1 MSSLGNAPDPH
12 DIEAR
17 CATVGLKLTEPRRLI
32 LQVLCEAHDHP
43 SVETVY
49 ERARAKDPKVAMA
62 TVYRTL
68 NLFHEFGI
76 VTRIDLKE
84 SFARYELNWGHHHHL
99 IDMET
104 GEVHEFQSEAIEKLK
119 HQIAGEMGYELVECV
134 LELYG
139 RKKRAAA
146 A

>member
-1 MSSLGNAPDPH
+1 MSHLGHATM
-12 DIEAR
+12 EEMEER
-17 CATVGLKLTEPRRLI
+17 CAKAGLKLTEPRRLVLQI
-32 LQVLCEAHDHP
+32 LVESEDHP
-43 SVETVY
+43 SVEMVY
-49 ERARAKDPKVAMA
+49 ERARIKDPKVAMA

-99 IDMET
+99 IDVET
-104 GEVHEFQSEAIEKLK
+104 GEVHEFQNDKIEKLK
-119 HQIAGEMGYELVECV
+119 SQIAAEMGYDLVECV

-139 RKKRAAA
+139 RKRHAVA
-146 A
+146 

>member
-1 MSSLGNAPDPH
+1 MSHIGCLPSLDEL
-12 DIEAR
+12 EAR
-17 CATVGLKLTEPRRLI
+17 CAAVGLKLTEPRKLV
-32 LQVLCEAHDHP
+32 LQVLCEAEDHP
-43 SVETVY
+43 SVEQVY
-49 ERARAKDPKVAMA
+49 ERARAADPKVAMA

-99 IDMET
+99 IDVET
-104 GEVHEFQSEAIEKLK
+104 GEVHEFQNDTIEKLK
-119 HQIAGEMGYELVECV
+119 AEIAAQMGYELVECV

-139 RKKRAAA
+139 RKRKAA
-146 A
+146 

>member
-1 MSSLGNAPDPH
+1 MP
-12 DIEAR
+12 EMEER
-17 CATVGLKLTEPRRLI
+17 CAAAGLKLTEPRRLVLEI
-32 LQVLCEAHDHP
+32 LVESEDHP
-43 SVETVY
+43 SVEMVY

-99 IDMET
+99 IDVET
-104 GEVHEFQSEAIEKLK
+104 GEVHEFQNDTIEKLK
-119 HQIAGEMGYELVECV
+119 SQIAAEMGYDLVECV

-139 RKKRAAA
+139 RKRVAAA
-146 A
+146 

>member
-1 MSSLGNAPDPH
+1 MSHIGCLPDLNEL
-12 DIEAR
+12 EAR
-17 CATVGLKLTEPRRLI
+17 CATVGLKLTEPRKLV
-32 LQVLCEAHDHP
+32 LQVLCGADDHP
-43 SVETVY
+43 SVEMVY
-49 ERARAKDPKVAMA
+49 ERARAIDPKVAMA

-99 IDMET
+99 IDVET
-104 GEVHEFQSEAIEKLK
+104 GEVHEFQNDTIEKLK
-119 HQIAGEMGYELVECV
+119 AEIAAQMGYELVECV

-139 RKKRAAA
+139 RKRKAAA
-146 A
+146 

>member
-1 MSSLGNAPDPH
+1 M
-12 DIEAR
+12 
-17 CATVGLKLTEPRRLI
+17 
-32 LQVLCEAHDHP
+32 
-43 SVETVY
+43 VY
-49 ERARAKDPKVAMA
+49 ERAKQSDPKVAMA
-62 TVYRTL
+62 TTYRAL

-99 IDMET
+99 IDVET

-119 HQIAGEMGYELVECV
+119 AEIAKNMGYDLVECV

-139 RKKRAAA
+139 RRQTAAA
-146 A
+146 

>member
-1 MSSLGNAPDPH
+1 MP
-12 DIEAR
+12 EMEER
-17 CATVGLKLTEPRRLI
+17 CASVGLKLTEPRRLVLEI
-32 LQVLCEAHDHP
+32 LVESEDHP
-43 SVETVY
+43 SVEMVY

-99 IDMET
+99 IDVET
-104 GEVHEFQSEAIEKLK
+104 GEVHEFQNDTIEKLK
-119 HQIAGEMGYELVECV
+119 SQIAAEMGYDLVECV

-139 RKKRAAA
+139 RKRVAAA
-146 A
+146 

>member
-1 MSSLGNAPDPH
+1 MSHLTQASMP
-12 DIEAR
+12 EMEER
-17 CATVGLKLTEPRRLI
+17 CAAAGLKLTEPRRLVLEI
-32 LQVLCEAHDHP
+32 LVESEDHP
-43 SVETVY
+43 SVEMVY

-99 IDMET
+99 IDVET
-104 GEVHEFQSEAIEKLK
+104 GEVHEFQNDTIEKLK
-119 HQIAGEMGYELVECV
+119 SQIAAEMGYDLVECV

-139 RKKRAAA
+139 RKRVVVA
-146 A
+146 

>member
-1 MSSLGNAPDPH
+1 MSHIGSLPDLNEL
-12 DIEAR
+12 EAR
-17 CATVGLKLTEPRRLI
+17 CAEVGLKLTEPRKLV
-32 LQVLCEAHDHP
+32 LQVLCSADDHP
-43 SVETVY
+43 SVEMVY
-49 ERARAKDPKVAMA
+49 ERARRVDPRVAMA

-99 IDMET
+99 IDVET
-104 GEVHEFQSEAIEKLK
+104 GEVHEFQNDTIEKLK
-119 HQIAGEMGYELVECV
+119 AEIAAQMGYELVECV

-139 RKKRAAA
+139 RKRKVA
-146 A
+146 

>member
-1 MSSLGNAPDPH
+1 MSHLAPKRSLSDM
-12 DIEAR
+12 EAM
-17 CATVGLKLTEPRRLI
+17 CAQAGLKLTEPRRLI
-32 LQVLCEAHDHP
+32 LQVLCDAEDHP
-43 SVETVY
+43 SVEMVY
-49 ERARAKDPKVAMA
+49 ERARQIDPKVAMA

-99 IDMET
+99 IDVET
-104 GEVHEFQSEAIEKLK
+104 GEVREFQNETIEKLK
-119 HQIAGEMGYELVECV
+119 SQIATEMGYELVECV

-139 RKKRAAA
+139 RKRRAVV
-146 A
+146 